1 MPPACYPFLSTVT
14 FFKGERMRPAL
25 LLLLAILLHVQPV
38 SAARSFVDIWDD
50 AVPLLHEGVDIIA
63 SGEDPSE
70 RSWAEVLTFR
80 DPKFQRIVSECFAI
94 LADSQA
100 LDLIASRDAA
110 RDEIAAKRQ
119 KIAALQQELVSA
131 PSSHWNPLKA
141 TRSSLQEDIAGL
153 RKEIADLEHGLEADK
168 ERIFAEISARGLPVS
183 REQLET
189 MLSAADGKDTAS
201 IMAVAENISAI
212 QRSIESQL
220 AAPDASVELL
230 QTYTG
235 IYMMCNKV
243 YVYALQQAL
252 QQIDSRYL
260 DRLGKIRKEA
270 AQLQEHARSLLSGA
284 EETDRKILE
293 VNIAAN
299 QRTLDAVD
307 LYNQYLSRQK
317 KHLQQLLQRAEKSFK
332 VAVNTYRT
340 VKTSS
345 DLLGMMHTSEA
356 DFSRIFAFQPPD
368 LSLLYDARLRQ
379 EFDDITSRLRAAE

>member
-1 MPPACYPFLSTVT
+1 
-14 FFKGERMRPAL
+14 MRPAL
-25 LLLLAILLHVQPV
+25 LLLLAILLHVQTVP
-38 SAARSFVDIWDD
+38 AARSFVDIWDD
-50 AVPLLHEGVDIIA
+50 AVPLLHDGVDIIA
-63 SGEDPSE
+63 SGADPSD
-70 RSWAEVLTFR
+70 LTFR

-110 RDEIAAKRQ
+110 RDKIAAKRQ
-119 KIAALQQELVSA
+119 EIAALQQELVSA

-153 RKEIADLEHGLEADK
+153 RKEIAELEQGLEADK

-252 QQIDSRYL
+252 RQIDSRYL
-260 DRLGKIRKEA
+260 GRLEKIRNEA
-270 AQLQEHARSLLSGA
+270 SRLQEHARSLLSGA

-293 VNIAAN
+293 VNITAN

-307 LYNQYLSRQK
+307 LYNQYLRARRSICSSCCNGRKNPSRWPSTPTG
-317 KHLQQLLQRAEKSFK
+317 R
-332 VAVNTYRT
+332 
-340 VKTSS
+340 
-345 DLLGMMHTSEA
+345 
-356 DFSRIFAFQPPD
+356 SRP
-368 LSLLYDARLRQ
+368 
-379 EFDDITSRLRAAE
+379 AATCWG

>member
-1 MPPACYPFLSTVT
+1 MLFLAGLQHIQTVPGLRHLRPKRAPFLLKPSPLPATLSSLPSL
-14 FFKGERMRPAL
+14 FPKESAL

-201 IMAVAENISAI
+201 IMAA
-212 QRSIESQL
+212 
-220 AAPDASVELL
+220 
-230 QTYTG
+230 
-235 IYMMCNKV
+235 
-243 YVYALQQAL
+243 
-252 QQIDSRYL
+252 
-260 DRLGKIRKEA
+260 
-270 AQLQEHARSLLSGA
+270 
-284 EETDRKILE
+284 
-293 VNIAAN
+293 
-299 QRTLDAVD
+299 
-307 LYNQYLSRQK
+307 
-317 KHLQQLLQRAEKSFK
+317 
-332 VAVNTYRT
+332 
-340 VKTSS
+340 
-345 DLLGMMHTSEA
+345 
-356 DFSRIFAFQPPD
+356 
-368 LSLLYDARLRQ
+368 
-379 EFDDITSRLRAAE
+379 

>member
-1 MPPACYPFLSTVT
+1 
-14 FFKGERMRPAL
+14 MRPAL

-63 SGEDPSE
+63 SGADPSE
-70 RSWAEVLTFR
+70 RSWTEILTFR

-100 LDLIASRDAA
+100 LDLIASRDSV

-131 PSSHWNPLKA
+131 PSSYWNPLKA

-270 AQLQEHARSLLSGA
+270 AQLQDHARSLLSGA

>member
-1 MPPACYPFLSTVT
+1 M
-14 FFKGERMRPAL
+14 
-25 LLLLAILLHVQPV
+25 
-38 SAARSFVDIWDD
+38 
-50 AVPLLHEGVDIIA
+50 
-63 SGEDPSE
+63 
-70 RSWAEVLTFR
+70 
-80 DPKFQRIVSECFAI
+80 
-94 LADSQA
+94 
-100 LDLIASRDAA
+100 
-110 RDEIAAKRQ
+110 
-119 KIAALQQELVSA
+119 
-131 PSSHWNPLKA
+131 
-141 TRSSLQEDIAGL
+141 
-153 RKEIADLEHGLEADK
+153 
-168 ERIFAEISARGLPVS
+168 
-183 REQLET
+183 
-189 MLSAADGKDTAS
+189 
-201 IMAVAENISAI
+201 
-212 QRSIESQL
+212 
-220 AAPDASVELL
+220 ELL

>member
-1 MPPACYPFLSTVT
+1 
-14 FFKGERMRPAL
+14 
-25 LLLLAILLHVQPV
+25 
-38 SAARSFVDIWDD
+38 
-50 AVPLLHEGVDIIA
+50 
-63 SGEDPSE
+63 
-70 RSWAEVLTFR
+70 
-80 DPKFQRIVSECFAI
+80 
-94 LADSQA
+94 
-100 LDLIASRDAA
+100 
-110 RDEIAAKRQ
+110 
-119 KIAALQQELVSA
+119 
-131 PSSHWNPLKA
+131 
-141 TRSSLQEDIAGL
+141 
-153 RKEIADLEHGLEADK
+153 
-168 ERIFAEISARGLPVS
+168 
-183 REQLET
+183 

-252 QQIDSRYL
+252 RQIDSRYL
-260 DRLGKIRKEA
+260 GRLEKIRNEA
-270 AQLQEHARSLLSGA
+270 SRLQEHARSLLSGA

-293 VNIAAN
+293 VNITAN

-307 LYNQYLSRQK
+307 LYNQYLARQK

>member
-1 MPPACYPFLSTVT
+1 
-14 FFKGERMRPAL
+14 MRPLL
-25 LLLLAILLHVQPV
+25 LLLLALLLHAQPAL
-38 SAARSFVDIWDD
+38 AARSFVDIWDD
-50 AVPLLHEGVDIIA
+50 AVPLLHEGVDIVA

-70 RSWAEVLTFR
+70 RSWSEVLTFR
-80 DPKFQRIVSECFAI
+80 DPKFQRIVAECFTI

-100 LDLIASRDAA
+100 LDLITGRDAA
-110 RDEIAAKRQ
+110 RKEIAAKRK

-131 PSSHWNPLKA
+131 PNEHWNPLKA
-141 TRSSLQEDIAGL
+141 TRASLQEDIEGL
-153 RKEIADLEHGLEADK
+153 RNDIQSLERNLEADK
-168 ERIFAEISARGLPVS
+168 ERIFADIAARGLPVS

-212 QRSIESQL
+212 QRSIENQL

-252 QQIDSRYL
+252 GQIDGRYL
-260 DRLGKIRKEA
+260 ERLGKIRAEA
-270 AQLQEHARSLLSGA
+270 AKLQKNARSLLSGA
-284 EETDRKILE
+284 EEADRKILE

-307 LYNQYLSRQK
+307 LYNQYLNRQK
-317 KHLQQLLQRAEKSFK
+317 KHLQQLLQRAEKSFD

-345 DLLGMMHTSEA
+345 DLLGMMQSSEA

>member
-1 MPPACYPFLSTVT
+1 
-14 FFKGERMRPAL
+14 MRPAL
-25 LLLLAILLHVQPV
+25 LLLLAILLHAQPV
-38 SAARSFVDIWDD
+38 LAARTFVDIWDD
-50 AVPLLHEGVDIIA
+50 AVPLLHDGVDIIA

-100 LDLIASRDAA
+100 LDLIASRDAT
-110 RDEIAAKRQ
+110 RDEIAAKRH

-201 IMAVAENISAI
+201 IMAVAENIRAI

-260 DRLGKIRKEA
+260 GRLGKIRKEA
-270 AQLQEHARSLLSGA
+270 S
-284 EETDRKILE
+284 
-293 VNIAAN
+293 
-299 QRTLDAVD
+299 
-307 LYNQYLSRQK
+307 
-317 KHLQQLLQRAEKSFK
+317 
-332 VAVNTYRT
+332 
-340 VKTSS
+340 
-345 DLLGMMHTSEA
+345 
-356 DFSRIFAFQPPD
+356 
-368 LSLLYDARLRQ
+368 
-379 EFDDITSRLRAAE
+379 

>member
-1 MPPACYPFLSTVT
+1 
-14 FFKGERMRPAL
+14 MRPVL
-25 LLLLAILLHVQPV
+25 SLLLAVLLTAQPV
-38 SAARSFVDIWDD
+38 AAAQPFVDIWDD
-50 AVPLLHEGVDIIA
+50 AIPLLREGVDIIA
-63 SGEDPSE
+63 SGENPSE
-70 RSWAEVLTFR
+70 RSWTEVLTFR
-80 DPKFQRIVSECFAI
+80 DPKFQRIVSECFSI

-100 LDLIASRDAA
+100 LDLIASRDAI
-110 RDEIAAKRQ
+110 REEIAAKRAQ
-119 KIAALQQELVSA
+119 IAQLQQEIISA

-141 TRSSLQEDIAGL
+141 TRSSLQEDIDAL
-153 RKEIADLEHGLEADK
+153 RGEIGKLEQKLETDK

-235 IYMMCNKV
+235 VYMMCNKI
-243 YVYALQQAL
+243 YVHALQQAL
-252 QQIDSRYL
+252 EQIDSQYL
-260 DRLGKIRKEA
+260 DRLAGIRKEA
-270 AQLQEHARSLLSGA
+270 ALLQRNARSMLSGA
-284 EETDRKILE
+284 EEADRKILE

-307 LYNQYLSRQK
+307 LYNQYLTRQK
-317 KHLQQLLQRAEKSFK
+317 KHLQQLLQRAEKSFD

>member
-1 MPPACYPFLSTVT
+1 MKIYPFIDSFYRKATVKDGYNT
-14 FFKGERMRPAL
+14 RLLKLYHAFKEAE
-25 LLLLAILLHVQPV
+25 HVV
-38 SAARSFVDIWDD
+38 IGAGAGFSAA
-50 AVPLLHEGVDIIA
+50 
-63 SGEDPSE
+63 
-70 RSWAEVLTFR
+70 
-80 DPKFQRIVSECFAI
+80 
-94 LADSQA
+94 
-100 LDLIASRDAA
+100 
-110 RDEIAAKRQ
+110 
-119 KIAALQQELVSA
+119 
-131 PSSHWNPLKA
+131 
-141 TRSSLQEDIAGL
+141 AGL
-153 RKEIADLEHGLEADK
+153 EYGGKRFTDNFQDFIARYNMTDMYTSSFYPFQTEEERWAYWARHILINRYDVPATDLYRLLFNAVKGKDYFVITTNVDGQFEKSGFDK

>member
-1 MPPACYPFLSTVT
+1 
-14 FFKGERMRPAL
+14 
-25 LLLLAILLHVQPV
+25 
-38 SAARSFVDIWDD
+38 
-50 AVPLLHEGVDIIA
+50 
-63 SGEDPSE
+63 
-70 RSWAEVLTFR
+70 
-80 DPKFQRIVSECFAI
+80 
-94 LADSQA
+94 
-100 LDLIASRDAA
+100 
-110 RDEIAAKRQ
+110 
-119 KIAALQQELVSA
+119 
-131 PSSHWNPLKA
+131 
-141 TRSSLQEDIAGL
+141 
-153 RKEIADLEHGLEADK
+153 
-168 ERIFAEISARGLPVS
+168 
-183 REQLET
+183 

-260 DRLGKIRKEA
+260 GRLGKIRKEA
-270 AQLQEHARSLLSGA
+270 SQLQEHARSLLSGA